1 MKTKYILII
10 LIFIAVALIGVLIAD
25 IQDLIN
31 INTCKNTPLNE
42 LPKYCYA
49 YLQNW
54 NKNKNKNKPKYFRL
68 KKTKQTDI
76 QNY

>member
-31 INTCKNTPLNE
+31 IHTCENTPLNE

-49 YLQNW
+49 YLQN
-54 NKNKNKNKPKYFRL
+54 
-68 KKTKQTDI
+68 
-76 QNY
+76 